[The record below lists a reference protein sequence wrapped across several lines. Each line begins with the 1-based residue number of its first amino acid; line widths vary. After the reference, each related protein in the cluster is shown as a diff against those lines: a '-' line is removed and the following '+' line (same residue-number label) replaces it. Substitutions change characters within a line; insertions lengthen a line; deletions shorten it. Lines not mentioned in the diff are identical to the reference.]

1 MKFNSKK
8 LNGTL
13 AALGMVT
20 ALLMCSQM
28 AVASSYQSSTVL
40 PTIHSKGYL
49 YTANVPVSGSPPAN
63 GKISNVTWN
72 WGVVG
77 WPSGLSV
84 HLCHGANLCKDISRQ
99 RSGSITDFNNRNASQ
114 GLYYAVRV
122 VSPGRVPLAGQ
133 HGNVT
138 VSW

>member
-99 RSGSITDFNNRNASQ
+99 RAGSTDYFNNRSAGQ
-114 GLYYAVRV
+114 LLYYAVRV
-122 VSPGRVPLAGQ
+122 INPGHVPVAGQ
-133 HGNVT
+133 QGHVT
-138 VSW
+138 VTW